1 MMNVQHE
8 TRNQVWASLL
18 SGDPELFP
26 ELATA
31 MRQIL
36 SDVNKQ
42 AETIEK
48 GRQGGMPKEPNSEC
62 PMTASTLSITCRCLC
77 PACERGCSC
86 CRAPNAREHY
96 GASCWSQYQ
105 SMKYIPCS
113 EAPNCLTLILNPHP
127 DTGSLKRVSQ

>member
-42 AETIEK
+42 V
-48 GRQGGMPKEPNSEC
+48 REC
-62 PMTASTLSITCRCLC
+62 ANES
-77 PACERGCSC
+77 
-86 CRAPNAREHY
+86 
-96 GASCWSQYQ
+96 
-105 SMKYIPCS
+105 
-113 EAPNCLTLILNPHP
+113 
-127 DTGSLKRVSQ
+127 VS